1 MSTETITGETA
12 IAALRP
18 RARRFVRGERA
29 LDVLIRSIVPVAL
42 ALVAGAILLL
52 ALGRNPLTFYGDIW
66 TGGVEAGAWQDS
78 AVRMAPFL
86 LIAAGLTVIFR
97 ANIWNLG
104 YNGQFLLGAALVS
117 GYGPTL
123 VKDLPLGLAMVLL
136 FLLAGA
142 VGALWTV
149 VPALLKARYG
159 TNEIITTLMMSFI
172 GIDLASIL
180 IKGPFH
186 DPTTP
191 LPQTSVLPFEK
202 MLPSIPGTRI
212 HVGLLVAFAAVLVVH
227 YVLTRTSWGLRLQV
241 MGANPRAARHFGIDL
256 PRLIVVSFLASG
268 FLVGLAAAADIL
280 GLWGYIRTGWNP
292 AYGDTIIPFVFLARL
307 NALAVV
313 PFIAFFSVLSTG
325 GDLAA
330 ANANLSTNFLLVL
343 VGLILL
349 FMTVIEYMG
358 RRREMGASYLPPGL
372 KEALRAP
379 ILGGAPRDPRH
390 PVLDAGVLDH
400 GHRRWPAGGRA
411 ADVDRARRVDIR
423 ARRRPQHRPRGHDAA
438 RRVLRLPRGLL
449 RRIRSGSDT

>member
-1 MSTETITGETA
+1 MSTETATGDGPV
-12 IAALRP
+12 AAPRSRP
-18 RARRFVRGERA
+18 ARSIRGERI
-29 LDVLIRSIVPVAL
+29 LDVVIRSIVPVVL
-42 ALVAGAILLL
+42 ALVAGGILLL
-52 ALGRNPLTFYGDIW
+52 ALGRDPFTFYGNIW
-66 TGGVEAGAWQDS
+66 TGGVSGTAWQDS
-78 AVRMAPFL
+78 AIRMAPFL
-86 LIAAGLTVIFR
+86 LIAAGLVLIFR

-104 YNGQFLLGAALVS
+104 YNGQFLLAAALVA
-117 GYGPTL
+117 GYAPSL
-123 VKDLPLGLAMVLL
+123 VAEVPLWLAFVVL

-142 VGALWTV
+142 VGALWTL

-172 GIDLASIL
+172 AIDLAGIL

-186 DPTTP
+186 DSTTP
-191 LPQTSVLPFEK
+191 LPQTAVIPFEK

-212 HVGLLVAFAAVLVVH
+212 HIGILVAFAAILVVH
-227 YVLTRTSWGLRLQV
+227 WLLTRTSWGLRLQV

-313 PFIAFFSVLSTG
+313 PFVAFFSVLSTG

-330 ANANLSTNFLLVL
+330 QQANLPTDFLYVL

-349 FMTVIEYMG
+349 FMTVIEYLG
-358 RRREMGASYLPPGL
+358 RQRELGGSYLTPGL
-372 KEALRAP
+372 KQALRV
-379 ILGGAPRDPRH
+379 PR
-390 PVLDAGVLDH
+390 
-400 GHRRWPAGGRA
+400 
-411 ADVDRARRVDIR
+411 
-423 ARRRPQHRPRGHDAA
+423 
-438 RRVLRLPRGLL
+438 L
-449 RRIRSGSDT
+449 RREKAT

>member
-1 MSTETITGETA
+1 VSTETAAGDTA
-12 IAALRP
+12 LSQRHPRP
-18 RARRFVRGERA
+18 ARAVRAGRV
-29 LDVLIRSIVPVAL
+29 LDGLIRSVVPVAL

-52 ALGRNPLTFYGDIW
+52 VLGRHPLKFYGDIW
-66 TGGVEAGAWQDS
+66 TNGVQNGSWQDS
-78 AVRMAPFL
+78 AIRMAPFL

-117 GYGPTL
+117 GYGPRL
-123 VKDLPLGLAMVLL
+123 VNAIPLWAAMVVL

-149 VPALLKARYG
+149 IPAVLKARYG

-186 DPTTP
+186 DSTTP
-191 LPQTSVLPFEK
+191 LPQTAVLPK
-202 MLPSIPGTRI
+202 MLPNIPGTRI

-227 YVLTRTSWGLRLQV
+227 YVLTRTSWGLRLQI

-256 PRLIVVSFLASG
+256 PRLIVVAFLVSG
-268 FLVGLAAAADIL
+268 CMVGLAAAADIL
-280 GLWGYIRTGWNP
+280 GLQGYIRTGWNP

-313 PFIAFFSVLSTG
+313 PFIAFFSVVSTG
-325 GDLAA
+325 GDIAA
-330 ANANLSTNFLLVL
+330 SDANLSTNFLLVL

-349 FMTVIEYMG
+349 FMTVIEYLG
-358 RRREMGASYLPPGL
+358 RRRELGASYLTPGL
-372 KEALRAP
+372 RQALRSP
-379 ILGGAPRDPRH
+379 L
-390 PVLDAGVLDH
+390 
-400 GHRRWPAGGRA
+400 
-411 ADVDRARRVDIR
+411 
-423 ARRRPQHRPRGHDAA
+423 ARRRT
-438 RRVLRLPRGLL
+438 
-449 RRIRSGSDT
+449 S